1 MFISRRGSAVAVTGA
16 EGCGFRLS
24 SLTVAVLGA
33 GKIGSIMARSFS
45 DCGVHV
51 IATARRKERIER
63 LRMQGFEATSDN
75 VYAVKKAS
83 VVFISVKPYQYPTLA
98 RQIGSHVAGK
108 PVVSVMAGIPLRL
121 LRKTLPGAEVYRAMP
136 NLNAA
141 VKRSV
146 TGLVVPR
153 NAQYQEIV
161 KSLLSCMGSV
171 YELPEQLIDAWTAV
185 AGSGPAIIAEF
196 IDSMILA
203 ALAVGI
209 PRDLAYDAVL
219 ESIIG
224 TAEYLRTRPVHPAQ
238 LRDEVTTPGGTTIM
252 ALKVIEGKGMK
263 SALIDAVERATAR
276 ARKLAKEIKESIEEQ
291 YENTNSGS
299 V

>member
-1 MFISRRGSAVAVTGA
+1 MAGSHPVHA
-16 EGCGFRLS
+16 GCRFRLS
-24 SLTVAVLGA
+24 DLTVAVLGA
-33 GKIGSIMARSFS
+33 GKIGSIMASSFS
-45 DCGVHV
+45 SCGMHV
-51 IATARRKERIER
+51 IATARSRERIER

-75 VYAVKKAS
+75 AYAVRKAS
-83 VVFISVKPYQYPTLA
+83 AVFIAVKPYQYPALA
-98 RQIGSHVAGK
+98 RQIEGHVAGK

-141 VKRSV
+141 VKRSA
-146 TGLVVPR
+146 TGLVAPPG
-153 NAQYQEIV
+153 AQYKELV
-161 KSLLSCMGSV
+161 KSILSCMGRV

-224 TAEYLRTRPVHPAQ
+224 TAEYLRARPVHPAQ
-238 LRDEVTTPGGTTIM
+238 LRDEVTTPGGTTIT
-252 ALKVIEGKGMK
+252 ALKIIEGKGMK
-263 SALIDAVERATAR
+263 SALIDAVEKATAR
-276 ARKLAKEIKESIEEQ
+276 AARLAREIEAMLEETAGDPQ
-291 YENTNSGS
+291 GGGGQP
-299 V
+299 